1 MANPSAAS
9 SYILRVPPV
18 TIRVHTALPSVVDHI
33 EFFYGAC
40 RSRSPADE
48 RDFID
53 LDISV
58 LPGRGIHRFWHPQS
72 RFLLDTNEPFLPL
85 PLDQA
90 APLLE
95 WGLNWCI
102 ASRPLG
108 YLTIHAAVVARG
120 SDALLM
126 PGFPGAGK
134 STLLLQ
140 AIANIAARG
149 VSVLYVSGEE
159 SLQQIAERAHRLKLP
174 ADKIMMLAET
184 SVQRICDVLDEV
196 KPQILV
202 IDSIQV
208 MHTQDT
214 ESAPGSISQV
224 RESASY
230 LTQYAKKHDVSIF
243 MVGHVTKDQSL
254 AGPMTLSHIVDTQVM
269 LGSTDDARFR
279 VLRADKNR
287 FGSVGELG
295 FFAMDSTGLKEVKN
309 PSAMF
314 LNRPDKPSSG
324 SVVTV
329 LWEGTRPLLVEIQAL
344 VTECQYGNPR
354 RLAVGFDQ
362 NRLAMLLAVLSR
374 HGGIFTA
381 NDEIYAN
388 VVGGIKVTETSSDL
402 AIVVGVV
409 SSLRDKVIPHDVF
422 FFGEIGLSG
431 EIRPVAN
438 GHARLNDAAKHG
450 FKKAVIPKA
459 NVPKKSIEGLE
470 IHGVS
475 TLSEALDIL
484 SEL

>member
-1 MANPSAAS
+1 MSKKVKIGFVCDQCGADYPRWGGQCTRCGEWNTIKEVRLGSASTERS
-9 SYILRVPPV
+9 SRAGYAGSRSEVKLLSDVSLSQAERISTGISEFDRVLGGGIV
-18 TIRVHTALPSVVDHI
+18 RGSVVLI
-33 EFFYGAC
+33 GGA
-40 RSRSPADE
+40 
-48 RDFID
+48 
-53 LDISV
+53 
-58 LPGRGIHRFWHPQS
+58 
-72 RFLLDTNEPFLPL
+72 
-85 PLDQA
+85 
-90 APLLE
+90 
-95 WGLNWCI
+95 
-102 ASRPLG
+102 
-108 YLTIHAAVVARG
+108 
-120 SDALLM
+120 
-126 PGFPGAGK
+126 PGAGK

-140 AIANIAARG
+140 AIANIADRG

-159 SLQQIAERAHRLKLP
+159 SLQQIAERALRLKLP
-174 ADKIMMLAET
+174 AEKIMMLMET
-184 SVQRICDVLDEV
+184 SVQRICDTLDEV

-208 MHTQDT
+208 MHTQEAD
-214 ESAPGSISQV
+214 SAPGSVSQV

-230 LTQYAKKHDVSIF
+230 LTQYAKKHHVSIF

-295 FFAMDSTGLKEVKN
+295 FFAMDSSGLKEVKN

-314 LNRPDKPSSG
+314 LNRAEKPSSG

-362 NRLAMLLAVLSR
+362 NRLAMLLAVLHR

-381 NDEIYAN
+381 QDEIYAN

-402 AIVVGVV
+402 AIVIGVV
-409 SSLRDKVIPHDVF
+409 SSLKDKVIPHDAF

-450 FKKAVIPKA
+450 FKKAIIPKA
-459 NVPKKSIEGLE
+459 TVPKTPIKGLE

-475 TLSEALDIL
+475 SLSEALDIL
-484 SEL
+484 GEM

>member
-1 MANPSAAS
+1 MSKKTKTAFVCDQCGADYPRWNGQCTECGEWNTIKEVRLGSASKEHAS
-9 SYILRVPPV
+9 RTEGYAGSRSEVKWLSDVNLSLAERTSTGISEFDRVLGGGIV
-18 TIRVHTALPSVVDHI
+18 TGSVVLI
-33 EFFYGAC
+33 GGA
-40 RSRSPADE
+40 
-48 RDFID
+48 
-53 LDISV
+53 
-58 LPGRGIHRFWHPQS
+58 
-72 RFLLDTNEPFLPL
+72 
-85 PLDQA
+85 
-90 APLLE
+90 
-95 WGLNWCI
+95 
-102 ASRPLG
+102 
-108 YLTIHAAVVARG
+108 
-120 SDALLM
+120 
-126 PGFPGAGK
+126 PGAGK

-140 AIANIAARG
+140 VIANIAG
-149 VSVLYVSGEE
+149 QGTTVLYVSGEE

-174 ADKIMMLAET
+174 ANKIMMLAET
-184 SVQRICDVLDEV
+184 SVERICDVLDEF

-208 MHTQDT
+208 VYTQSSD
-214 ESAPGSISQV
+214 SAPGSVSQV

-230 LTQYAKKHDVSIF
+230 LTQYAKKNNVSIF

-254 AGPMTLSHIVDTQVM
+254 AGPMTLSHIVDTQVI
-269 LGSTDDARFR
+269 LAATDDARYR

-295 FFAMDSTGLKEVKN
+295 FFAMDSSGLKEVKN

-314 LNRPDKPSSG
+314 LNRAEKPSSG

-362 NRLAMLLAVLSR
+362 NRLAMLLAVLAR
-374 HGGIFTA
+374 HGGVFTS

-402 AIVVGVV
+402 AIVVGIV
-409 SSLRDKVIPHDVF
+409 SSFRDRIIPHDVF

-459 NVPKKSIEGLE
+459 NAPKKAIEGLK
-470 IHGVS
+470 IYAVS
-475 TLSEALDIL
+475 SLSEALDVL
-484 SEL
+484 SGL

>member
-1 MANPSAAS
+1 MSKKVKIGFVCDQCGADYPRWGGQCTRCGEWNTIKEVRLGSASTERS
-9 SYILRVPPV
+9 SRAGYAGSRSEVKLLSDVSLSQAERISTGISEFDRVLGGGIV
-18 TIRVHTALPSVVDHI
+18 RGSVVLI
-33 EFFYGAC
+33 GGA
-40 RSRSPADE
+40 
-48 RDFID
+48 
-53 LDISV
+53 
-58 LPGRGIHRFWHPQS
+58 
-72 RFLLDTNEPFLPL
+72 
-85 PLDQA
+85 
-90 APLLE
+90 
-95 WGLNWCI
+95 
-102 ASRPLG
+102 
-108 YLTIHAAVVARG
+108 
-120 SDALLM
+120 
-126 PGFPGAGK
+126 PGAGK

-140 AIANIAARG
+140 AIANIADRG

-159 SLQQIAERAHRLKLP
+159 SLQQIAERALRLKLP
-174 ADKIMMLAET
+174 AEKIMMLMET
-184 SVQRICDVLDEV
+184 SVQRICDTLDEV

-208 MHTQDT
+208 MHTQEAD
-214 ESAPGSISQV
+214 SAPGSVSQV

-230 LTQYAKKHDVSIF
+230 LPQYAKKHHVSIF

-295 FFAMDSTGLKEVKN
+295 FFAMDSSGLKEVKN

-314 LNRPDKPSSG
+314 LNRAEKPTSG

-329 LWEGTRPLLVEIQAL
+329 RWEGTRPLLVEIQAL

-362 NRLAMLLAVLSR
+362 NRLAMLLAVLHR

-381 NDEIYAN
+381 QDEIYAN

-402 AIVVGVV
+402 AIVIGVV
-409 SSLRDKVIPHDVF
+409 SSLKDKVIPHDAF

-450 FKKAVIPKA
+450 FKKAIIPKA
-459 NVPKKSIEGLE
+459 NVPKTPIKGLE

-475 TLSEALDIL
+475 ILSEALDIL
-484 SEL
+484 GEM

>member
-1 MANPSAAS
+1 MSKKIKTAFVCDQCGADFPRWGGQCTVCGEWNTIKEVRLGSAS
-9 SYILRVPPV
+9 SERSNRALGYAGSRSEVKLLSDVSLSQAERISTGISEFDRVLGGGIV
-18 TIRVHTALPSVVDHI
+18 RGSVVLI
-33 EFFYGAC
+33 GGA
-40 RSRSPADE
+40 
-48 RDFID
+48 
-53 LDISV
+53 
-58 LPGRGIHRFWHPQS
+58 
-72 RFLLDTNEPFLPL
+72 
-85 PLDQA
+85 
-90 APLLE
+90 
-95 WGLNWCI
+95 
-102 ASRPLG
+102 
-108 YLTIHAAVVARG
+108 
-120 SDALLM
+120 
-126 PGFPGAGK
+126 PGAGK

-140 AIANIAARG
+140 AIASIADRSI
-149 VSVLYVSGEE
+149 SVLYVSGEE

-174 ADKIMMLAET
+174 ADKIMMLMET
-184 SVQRICDVLDEV
+184 SVQRICDMLDEI

-208 MHTQDT
+208 MYTQDAD
-214 ESAPGSISQV
+214 SAPGSVSQV

-230 LTQYAKKHDVSIF
+230 LTQYAKKHQVSIF

-295 FFAMDSTGLKEVKN
+295 FFAMDGSGLKEVKN

-314 LNRPDKPSSG
+314 LNRAEKPSSG

-362 NRLAMLLAVLSR
+362 NRLAMLLAVLYR

-381 NDEIYAN
+381 QDEIYAN

-402 AIVVGVV
+402 AIVVGIV

-459 NVPKKSIEGLE
+459 NAPKTPIKGLE

-475 TLSEALDIL
+475 TLSEALDIVA
-484 SEL
+484 EM

>member
-1 MANPSAAS
+1 MIKKVKIAFVCQECGADYPRWGGQCTACGQWNTLKEVKLTTGSRDQNTRSQGYSGSVSEVKMLSDVSLAHAERIS
-9 SYILRVPPV
+9 TGLSEFDRVLGGGIV
-18 TIRVHTALPSVVDHI
+18 KGSVVLI
-33 EFFYGAC
+33 GGA
-40 RSRSPADE
+40 
-48 RDFID
+48 
-53 LDISV
+53 
-58 LPGRGIHRFWHPQS
+58 
-72 RFLLDTNEPFLPL
+72 
-85 PLDQA
+85 
-90 APLLE
+90 
-95 WGLNWCI
+95 
-102 ASRPLG
+102 
-108 YLTIHAAVVARG
+108 
-120 SDALLM
+120 
-126 PGFPGAGK
+126 PGAGK

-140 AIANIAARG
+140 AIANISRTD
-149 VSVLYVSGEE
+149 VPVLYVSGEE
-159 SLQQIAERAHRLKLP
+159 SPQQIAERAHRLGLP

-184 SVQRICDVLDEV
+184 SVQRITEVLDEILPKV
-196 KPQILV
+196 LV

-208 MHTQDT
+208 VYTQDV

-224 RESASY
+224 REAASY
-230 LTQYAKKHDVSIF
+230 LTQYAKKNQLAIF

-269 LGSTDDARFR
+269 LSSTDDARFR

-314 LNRPDKPSSG
+314 LNRPDKPSAG

-374 HGGIFTA
+374 HGGIVTA

-388 VVGGIKVTETSSDL
+388 VVGGIKVSETSSDL
-402 AIVVGVV
+402 AIVIGIV
-409 SSLRDKVIPHDVF
+409 SSFRNKIIPHDMF

-438 GHARLNDAAKHG
+438 GQARLNDAAKHG

-459 NVPKKSIEGLE
+459 NMPKKSVEGLTLFP
-470 IHGVS
+470 VS
-475 TLSEALDIL
+475 TLAEALDVL
-484 SEL
+484 SGL

>member
-1 MANPSAAS
+1 MSKKIKIAFVCDQCGADYPRWGGQCTSCGEWNTIKEVRLGGTERNNRKAGYAGSRSEVKLLSDVNLSQAERIS
-9 SYILRVPPV
+9 SGISEFDRVLGGGIV
-18 TIRVHTALPSVVDHI
+18 CGSVVLI
-33 EFFYGAC
+33 GGA
-40 RSRSPADE
+40 
-48 RDFID
+48 
-53 LDISV
+53 
-58 LPGRGIHRFWHPQS
+58 
-72 RFLLDTNEPFLPL
+72 
-85 PLDQA
+85 
-90 APLLE
+90 
-95 WGLNWCI
+95 
-102 ASRPLG
+102 
-108 YLTIHAAVVARG
+108 
-120 SDALLM
+120 
-126 PGFPGAGK
+126 PGAGK

-184 SVQRICDVLDEV
+184 SVQSICDVLDEV

-214 ESAPGSISQV
+214 ESAPGSVSQV

-230 LTQYAKKHDVSIF
+230 LTQYAKKYGVSIF

-295 FFAMDSTGLKEVKN
+295 FFAMDSMGLKEVKN

-409 SSLRDKVIPHDVF
+409 SSLRDKVIPHDAF

-459 NVPKKSIEGLE
+459 NAPKKAIEGLE

-475 TLSEALDIL
+475 TLSEALGIL
-484 SEL
+484 SEM

>member
-1 MANPSAAS
+1 MVKKTKTAFVCEQCGADYPRWGGQCTSCGEWNTIKEVRLSTTGTEHS
-9 SYILRVPPV
+9 SRAGYAGSRSEVKLLSDVSLSQAERISTGISEFDRVLGGGIV
-18 TIRVHTALPSVVDHI
+18 KGSVVLI
-33 EFFYGAC
+33 GGA
-40 RSRSPADE
+40 
-48 RDFID
+48 
-53 LDISV
+53 
-58 LPGRGIHRFWHPQS
+58 
-72 RFLLDTNEPFLPL
+72 
-85 PLDQA
+85 
-90 APLLE
+90 
-95 WGLNWCI
+95 
-102 ASRPLG
+102 
-108 YLTIHAAVVARG
+108 
-120 SDALLM
+120 
-126 PGFPGAGK
+126 PGAGK

-140 AIANIAARG
+140 AISNIADRS

-174 ADKIMMLAET
+174 ADKIMMLMET
-184 SVQRICDVLDEV
+184 SVQRICDQLDEL

-214 ESAPGSISQV
+214 DSAPGSVSQV

-230 LTQYAKKHDVSIF
+230 LTQYAKKHQVSIF

-269 LGSTDDARFR
+269 LGATDDARFR

-295 FFAMDSTGLKEVKN
+295 FFAMDSAGLKEVKN

-314 LNRPDKPSSG
+314 LNRADKPSSG

-362 NRLAMLLAVLSR
+362 NRLAMLLAVLAR

-381 NDEIYAN
+381 QDEIYAN
-388 VVGGIKVTETSSDL
+388 VVGGIKITETSSDL
-402 AIVVGVV
+402 AIIVGVV
-409 SSLRDKVIPHDVF
+409 SSLRDKIIPHDMF

-450 FKKAVIPKA
+450 FKIAVIPKA
-459 NVPKKSIEGLE
+459 NRPKKAIEGLE

-475 TLSEALDIL
+475 TLAEALEIL
-484 SEL
+484 AEM

>member
-1 MANPSAAS
+1 MSKKIKIAYVCDQCGADYPRWGGQCTSCGEWNTIKEVRLGSTSSERSSRSGYAGSRSEVKLLANVNLTQAERISTGIS
-9 SYILRVPPV
+9 EFDRVLGGGIV
-18 TIRVHTALPSVVDHI
+18 CGSVVLI
-33 EFFYGAC
+33 GGA
-40 RSRSPADE
+40 
-48 RDFID
+48 
-53 LDISV
+53 
-58 LPGRGIHRFWHPQS
+58 
-72 RFLLDTNEPFLPL
+72 
-85 PLDQA
+85 
-90 APLLE
+90 
-95 WGLNWCI
+95 
-102 ASRPLG
+102 
-108 YLTIHAAVVARG
+108 
-120 SDALLM
+120 
-126 PGFPGAGK
+126 PGAGK

-140 AIANIAARG
+140 AIANIADRG
-149 VSVLYVSGEE
+149 VQVLYVSGEE
-159 SLQQIAERAHRLKLP
+159 SLQQIAERAFRLKLP
-174 ADKIMMLAET
+174 AEKIMMLMET

-208 MHTQDT
+208 MHTQEA
-214 ESAPGSISQV
+214 ESAPGSVSQV

-230 LTQYAKKHDVSIF
+230 LTQYAKKHQVSIF

-314 LNRPDKPSSG
+314 LNRAEKPSSG

-344 VTECQYGNPR
+344 VVDCQYGNPR

-362 NRLAMLLAVLSR
+362 NRLAMLLAVLHR
-374 HGGIFTA
+374 HGGVFTA
-381 NDEIYAN
+381 QDEIYAN

-402 AIVVGVV
+402 AIVIGIV
-409 SSLRDKVIPHDVF
+409 SSLKDRVIPHDAF

-450 FKKAVIPKA
+450 FKKAIIPKA
-459 NVPKKSIEGLE
+459 NVPKTPIKGLQ
-470 IHGVS
+470 IYGVA
-475 TLSEALDIL
+475 TLSEALTI
-484 SEL
+484 SAEL

>member
-1 MANPSAAS
+1 
-9 SYILRVPPV
+9 
-18 TIRVHTALPSVVDHI
+18 
-33 EFFYGAC
+33 
-40 RSRSPADE
+40 
-48 RDFID
+48 
-53 LDISV
+53 
-58 LPGRGIHRFWHPQS
+58 
-72 RFLLDTNEPFLPL
+72 
-85 PLDQA
+85 
-90 APLLE
+90 
-95 WGLNWCI
+95 
-102 ASRPLG
+102 
-108 YLTIHAAVVARG
+108 
-120 SDALLM
+120 
-126 PGFPGAGK
+126 
-134 STLLLQ
+134 
-140 AIANIAARG
+140 
-149 VSVLYVSGEE
+149 VSGEE
-159 SLQQIAERAHRLKLP
+159 SLQQIAERAHRLGLP

-184 SVQRICDVLDEV
+184 SVQRICDVLDEI
-196 KPQILV
+196 KPKILV

-208 MHTQDT
+208 VYTQDV
-214 ESAPGSISQV
+214 ESAPGSVSQV

-230 LTQYAKKHDVSIF
+230 LTQYAKKHHISIF

-269 LGSTDDARFR
+269 LSSTDDARFR
-279 VLRADKNR
+279 MLRADKNR

-314 LNRPDKPSSG
+314 LNRPDKPSPG

-362 NRLAMLLAVLSR
+362 NRLAMLLAVLTR

-388 VVGGIKVTETSSDL
+388 VVGGIRVTETSSDL
-402 AIVVGVV
+402 AIIVGIV
-409 SSLRDKVIPHDVF
+409 SSFRDKIIPHDAF
-422 FFGEIGLSG
+422 FFGEIGLNG

-438 GHARLNDAAKHG
+438 GQSRLNDAVKHG

-459 NVPKKSIEGLE
+459 NAPKKRIEGLQ
-470 IHGVS
+470 IYPVA
-475 TLSEALDIL
+475 TLSEALDTL

>member
-1 MANPSAAS
+1 MSKKDNTAFVCTECGADFPRWGGQCTSCGAWNTIKEVRLGAADAS
-9 SYILRVPPV
+9 RTKRMSGYSGSRSEVKFLSDVALVHEERISTGMSEFDRVLGGGIV
-18 TIRVHTALPSVVDHI
+18 KGSVVLI
-33 EFFYGAC
+33 GGA
-40 RSRSPADE
+40 
-48 RDFID
+48 
-53 LDISV
+53 
-58 LPGRGIHRFWHPQS
+58 
-72 RFLLDTNEPFLPL
+72 
-85 PLDQA
+85 
-90 APLLE
+90 
-95 WGLNWCI
+95 
-102 ASRPLG
+102 
-108 YLTIHAAVVARG
+108 
-120 SDALLM
+120 
-126 PGFPGAGK
+126 PGAGK
-134 STLLLQ
+134 STILLQ
-140 AIANIAARG
+140 VIANIAGRG

-159 SLQQIAERAHRLKLP
+159 SLQQIAARARRLKLP

-184 SVQRICDVLDEV
+184 SVQSICDVLDEV
-196 KPQILV
+196 KPQVVI

-208 MHTQDT
+208 VYTQDGD
-214 ESAPGSISQV
+214 SAPGSVSQV

-230 LTQYAKKHDVSIF
+230 LTQYAKKNNVAVF

-254 AGPMTLSHIVDTQVM
+254 AGPMTLSHIVDTQIV
-269 LGSTDDARFR
+269 LAATDDARFR

-314 LNRPDKPSSG
+314 LNRPEKPSSG

-402 AIVVGVV
+402 AIVVGIV
-409 SSLRDKVIPHDVF
+409 SSLRDKIIAHDMF

-438 GHARLNDAAKHG
+438 GYARLSDAAKHG

-459 NVPKKSIEGLE
+459 NAPKKPVEGLQ
-470 IHGVS
+470 IYPVS
-475 TLSEALDIL
+475 TLNEALHVL
-484 SEL
+484 SEM

>member
-1 MANPSAAS
+1 MSKKVKTAFICNQCGADFPRWGGQCTSCGEWNTIQEVRLGSAANDRDHRS
-9 SYILRVPPV
+9 SGYAGIRSEVKLLSDVNLSQAERILTGISEFDRVLGGGIV
-18 TIRVHTALPSVVDHI
+18 SGSVVLI
-33 EFFYGAC
+33 GGA
-40 RSRSPADE
+40 
-48 RDFID
+48 
-53 LDISV
+53 
-58 LPGRGIHRFWHPQS
+58 
-72 RFLLDTNEPFLPL
+72 
-85 PLDQA
+85 
-90 APLLE
+90 
-95 WGLNWCI
+95 
-102 ASRPLG
+102 
-108 YLTIHAAVVARG
+108 
-120 SDALLM
+120 
-126 PGFPGAGK
+126 PGAGK

-140 AIANIAARG
+140 VIANIADRG

-159 SLQQIAERAHRLKLP
+159 SLQQIAERAYRLKLP
-174 ADKIMMLAET
+174 AEKIMMLAET
-184 SVQRICDVLDEV
+184 SVQRICDVLDEI

-202 IDSIQV
+202 VDSIQV
-208 MHTQDT
+208 MHTQDAD
-214 ESAPGSISQV
+214 SAPGSVSQV

-230 LTQYAKKHDVSIF
+230 LTQYAKKNQVSIF
-243 MVGHVTKDQSL
+243 MVGHVTKDHSL

-269 LGSTDDARFR
+269 LGSTDDARYR

-295 FFAMDSTGLKEVKN
+295 FFAMDSAGLKEVKN

-314 LNRPDKPSSG
+314 LNRAEKPASG

-374 HGGIFTA
+374 HGGIHTA
-381 NDEIYAN
+381 QDEIYAN

-402 AIVVGVV
+402 AIVIGVV
-409 SSLRDKVIPHDVF
+409 SSLRNQVIPHDMF

-450 FKKAVIPKA
+450 FKRAVIPKGNA
-459 NVPKKSIEGLE
+459 PKKAIEGLQ
-470 IHGVS
+470 IDAVS
-475 TLSEALDIL
+475 TLSDALDVLGEI
-484 SEL
+484 